1 MPIRIATFNVENLDD
16 KLDQNP
22 PLVETI
28 KFLRPQLIRLRADII
43 CLQEIHGQETPGQ
56 PRDVKALKQVLENT
70 LYANFNIACTKTTSN
85 EVLDER
91 NLVVLSRFP
100 ITDQRQFLN
109 DIVPAPQYQ
118 TVTALPLSESTVKTI
133 RWERPIFH
141 VTLDIGTAKPLHIIN
156 LHFKSRLPV
165 DVAGQKLNRFT
176 WKTSAGWAEGSFL
189 ASMKRVGQA
198 LETRILLDQ
207 LFESD
212 PEAMIVIAGDF
223 NAHPDE
229 VPVEGI
235 RGAVDST
242 DNPLLAFSEM
252 IPCEHTIPEPSR
264 YSFIHRGQ
272 KRMLDHMLI
281 SRQML
286 MRYKHAELHN
296 ETLRDESLPLPQ
308 MQNIPKAIMRLLL
321 RSLIYKCTGGG
332 CHHNFRF

>member
-16 KLDQNP
+16 KPGQNP
-22 PLVETI
+22 PLAEIT

-56 PRDVKALKQVLENT
+56 PRDVKALKQVLQNT
-70 LYANFNIACTKTTSN
+70 PYASFNIACTKTASN
-85 EVLDER
+85 DVFDER
-91 NLVVLSRFP
+91 NLVVVSRFP
-100 ITDQRQFLN
+100 VTDQKQFLN

-118 TVTALPLSESTVKTI
+118 TVTALPPSENTVKTI

-141 VTLDIGTAKPLHIIN
+141 VTLNIGAAKPLHVIN
-156 LHFKSRLPV
+156 LHLKSRLPV
-165 DVAGQKLNRFT
+165 DVPGQKLNRFT

-207 LFESD
+207 LFASD
-212 PEAMIVIAGDF
+212 PEALIVIAGDF

-242 DNPLLAFSEM
+242 DNPLLSFSEM

-286 MRYKHAELHN
+286 VKYKHAEIHN
-296 ETLRDESLPLPQ
+296 ETLRDESIAFATDAKYPESDHAPFIAEFDL
-308 MQNIPKAIMRLLL
+308 
-321 RSLIYKCTGGG
+321 
-332 CHHNFRF
+332 